1 MNWFL
6 LFGSISGGSEV
17 LNGAY
22 GAHRLLGIANDS
34 SLHVY
39 VLIGS
44 ISVFSVSI
52 YIWVLGNSAWLLR
65 LTPIDEVGFFLSW
78 VMLAWVGWANRK
90 TRIYH

>member
-1 MNWFL
+1 MNWLL

-22 GAHRLLGIANDS
+22 GALRSSGIANDR

-39 VLIGS
+39 VFIGFISLFSGS
-44 ISVFSVSI
+44 IS
-52 YIWVLGNSAWLLR
+52 IWVLGNPAWLLR
-65 LTPIDEVGFFLSW
+65 LTLIDEVGFFLSW